1 MVIKPMVRNNICLN
15 AHPEGLA
22 LYVQEQIDYVK
33 KQKRFTGPKNALI
46 IGGSA
51 GYGLATRIAAA
62 FGAGTKTISVAFEK
76 PASEKR
82 GATVGWYASEY
93 FKKKAADE
101 GLFTENIY
109 GDAFSREIKEETIAA
124 VKKHFGKADLVVY
137 SLASGVRTD
146 PATGV
151 MYRSVLKPLG
161 KTYTAR
167 SANPMTGTLEEV
179 TITPATEEE
188 AAATVKVMGGEDW
201 QLWMDALLAAD
212 ALSAGAVTLAY
223 SYIGPELTQAVYRE
237 GTIGKAKEHIEETA
251 KVLDKKMKALGGAA
265 YISVNKAVV
274 TRASS
279 VIPVVPLYGGI
290 LFKIME
296 RMGLQEDCVAQ
307 MYRMFTERLYAGG
320 PVPVD
325 SAGRIRMDDR
335 EMREDVQK
343 AVRAAWDAIKQE
355 NLAEY
360 ADFEAYRGEFLR
372 LHGFGYPQ
380 IDYEKDMEV

>member
-1 MVIKPMVRNNICLN
+1 MQRL
-15 AHPEGLA
+15 
-22 LYVQEQIDYVK
+22 
-33 KQKRFTGPKNALI
+33 PKNALI

-76 PASEKR
+76 PASDRR

-93 FKKKAADE
+93 FKKKAEEE
-101 GLFTENIY
+101 GLFAENIY
-109 GDAFSREIKEETIAA
+109 GDAFSREIKEVAIDA
-124 VKKHFGKADLVVY
+124 VKKNFGKADLVIY

-167 SANPMTGTLEEV
+167 SANPMTGTLEDV
-179 TITPATEEE
+179 TIAPATDEE

-201 QLWMDALLAAD
+201 ELWMDALLAAD

-223 SYIGPELTQAVYRE
+223 SYIGPELSQAIYRE
-237 GTIGKAKEHIEETA
+237 GTIGKAKEHIERTA
-251 KVLDKKMKALGGAA
+251 KVLDKKMKVIGGAA

-274 TRASS
+274 TRASA
-279 VIPVVPLYGGI
+279 VIPVVPLYTGI

-296 RMGLQEDCVAQ
+296 KKGLQEDCAAQ

-320 PVPVD
+320 KVPVD
-325 SAGRIRMDDR
+325 SEGRIRMDDR

-343 AVRAAWDAIKQE
+343 EVSDAWGAINQD
-355 NLAEY
+355 NLAAY
-360 ADFEAYRGEFLR
+360 ADFAAYQNEFLR

-380 IDYEKDMEV
+380 IDYEKDVEV